1 MRRPDDRAVST
12 TIGYALTLG
21 VASLLITGLLIAG
34 GGFLQNQREVTTET
48 ELEVIGEQ
56 VSADISSADR
66 LSASDADEVNI
77 TRSLPDSVTGSQYTI
92 SVKTPPQTQTHLEL
106 RSADP
111 EVTVRVDVAVHET
124 SLAATD
130 IDGGNIQVSYNQTS
144 DELVLRNA
152 EA

>member
-12 TIGYALTLG
+12 TVGYALTLG
-21 VASLLITGLLIAG
+21 VAALLITGLLIAG
-34 GGFLQNQREVTTET
+34 GGFLENQREVTTET

-56 VSADISSADR
+56 VSADIASADR
-66 LSASDADEVNI
+66 LSASDADVVNI
-77 TRSLPDSVTGSQYTI
+77 TRNLPDSVTGSQYTI
-92 SVKTPPQTQTHLEL
+92 SVRTSPQTHLEL

-111 EVTVRVDVAVHET
+111 AVTVRVDVAVNEA

-130 IDGGNIQVSYNQTS
+130 IGGGNIQVSYNRTS

-152 EA
+152 DA

>member
-12 TIGYALTLG
+12 TVGYALTLG
-21 VASLLITGLLIAG
+21 VAALLITGLLIAG
-34 GGFLQNQREVTTET
+34 GGFLENQREVTTET

-66 LSASDADEVNI
+66 LSASDADAVNI
-77 TRSLPDSVTGSQYTI
+77 TRNLPDSVTGSQYTI
-92 SVKTPPQTQTHLEL
+92 SVRTSPQTHLEL

-111 EVTVRVDVAVHET
+111 EVTVRVDVAVNEAA
-124 SLAATD
+124 LVATD
-130 IDGGNIQVSYNQTS
+130 IGGGNIQVSYNRTS

-152 EA
+152 DA

>member
-1 MRRPDDRAVST
+1 
-12 TIGYALTLG
+12 
-21 VASLLITGLLIAG
+21 
-34 GGFLQNQREVTTET
+34 VTTET

-77 TRSLPDSVTGSQYTI
+77 TRSLPDSVTGSQYVI
-92 SVKTPPQTQTHLEL
+92 SVRTSPQTHLEL

-130 IDGGNIQVSYNQTS
+130 IDGGNIQVSYNRTS

>member
-77 TRSLPDSVTGSQYTI
+77 TRSLPDSVTGSQYVI
-92 SVKTPPQTQTHLEL
+92 SVRTSPQTHLEL

-130 IDGGNIQVSYNQTS
+130 IDGGNIQVSYNRTS

>member
-1 MRRPDDRAVST
+1 MRRLDDRAVST

-56 VSADISSADR
+56 VSADIASADR

-92 SVKTPPQTQTHLEL
+92 SVRTSPQTHLEL

>member
-92 SVKTPPQTQTHLEL
+92 SVRTSPQTHLEL

-130 IDGGNIQVSYNQTS
+130 IDGGNIQVSYNRTS

>member
-21 VASLLITGLLIAG
+21 VTSLLITGLLIAG

-56 VSADISSADR
+56 ISADVSSADR
-66 LSASDADEVNI
+66 LSASDADAVNI
-77 TRSLPDSVTGSQYTI
+77 TRSLPDSVTGSQYVV
-92 SVKTPPQTQTHLEL
+92 SVRTSPQTHLEL
-106 RSADP
+106 RSAAP
-111 EVTVRVDVAVHET
+111 EVTVRVDVAVHEA

-130 IDGGNIQVSYNQTS
+130 VDGGDIQVSYDESS

-152 EA
+152 DA

>member
-92 SVKTPPQTQTHLEL
+92 SLETSPQTHLEL

-130 IDGGNIQVSYNQTS
+130 IDGGNIQVSYNRTS